1 MELYTA
7 SKLMRKST
15 IYFFPS
21 PKSLLLK
28 YCMLFQA
35 PPDTIANA
43 MYTVLPVIVSGM
55 NYARK
60 GLNVQRSFRGRSLLK
75 KF

>member
-21 PKSLLLK
+21 PKAK
-28 YCMLFQA
+28 EQA
-35 PPDTIANA
+35 
-43 MYTVLPVIVSGM
+43 
-55 NYARK
+55 
-60 GLNVQRSFRGRSLLK
+60 RGQ
-75 KF
+75 

>member
-21 PKSLLLK
+21 PKAKKIRIS
-28 YCMLFQA
+28 
-35 PPDTIANA
+35 II
-43 MYTVLPVIVSGM
+43 VLPL
-55 NYARK
+55 RLK
-60 GLNVQRSFRGRSLLK
+60 GPKAQRVNKLFDILNMVV
-75 KF
+75 